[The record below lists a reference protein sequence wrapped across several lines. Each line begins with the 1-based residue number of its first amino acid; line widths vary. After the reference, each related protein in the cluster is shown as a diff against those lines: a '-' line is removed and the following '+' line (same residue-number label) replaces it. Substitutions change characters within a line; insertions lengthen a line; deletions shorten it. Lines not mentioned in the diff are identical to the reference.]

1 MSKLFKIAAV
11 IAVTMLV
18 LLLAAP
24 TTAQANQC
32 RPVKIAFSTPCFQ
45 TQMSPLEGS
54 KLYQMQTEVID
65 MGGGMMDVSFYFVPK
80 CLDDPIPCRIAT
92 LYVGGTVDCNTGT
105 AVCD

>member
-11 IAVTMLV
+11 IAVTMFV
-18 LLLAAP
+18 LFLAAP

-45 TQMSPLEGS
+45 TQMAPFEGS
-54 KLYQMQTEVID
+54 KLYKMQTEVID
-65 MGGGMMDVSFYFVPK
+65 MGKGMMDVSFYFVPK